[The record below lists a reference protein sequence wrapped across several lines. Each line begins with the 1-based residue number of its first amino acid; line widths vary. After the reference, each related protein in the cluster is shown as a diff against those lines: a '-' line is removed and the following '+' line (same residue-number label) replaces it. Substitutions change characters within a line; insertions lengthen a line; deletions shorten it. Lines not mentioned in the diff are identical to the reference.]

1 MKVAKKKFLNNGRK
15 SEKNV
20 APPIKRARQVRKTNF
35 ARTNATNTTP
45 SKVGGMVEVQEYE

>member
-1 MKVAKKKFLNNGRK
+1 MKVAKNFFLNNGRK